1 LYNFYRN
8 LNFDL
13 FSYPSWENTPF
24 NNTKLLYRGNFD
36 MFKTG
41 EVIKSISLGWIYGP
55 PKGFPFLESGQNSIF
70 PPNNR
75 KEPTSAPSVGIPDT
89 KWSSS
94 LLYVVVVAGP
104 CTNQTEAS
112 ISRGSHGSGPFRKRL
127 CNTKSPKSLPQHLVI
142 VDGDPCGYS
151 SLPCMHA
158 YNNIAS
164 GLLYGLRKV
173 MLFSSY

>member
-1 LYNFYRN
+1 MN
-8 LNFDL
+8 LR
-13 FSYPSWENTPF
+13 SSQYTRSRPV
-24 NNTKLLYRGNFD
+24 R
-36 MFKTG
+36 
-41 EVIKSISLGWIYGP
+41 IYGP

-112 ISRGSHGSGPFRKRL
+112 ISRGSHGSGHFRKRL
-127 CNTKSPKSLPQHLVI
+127 CNTKSPKSPFLSISLSSIVI
-142 VDGDPCGYS
+142 RAATPRFLACIHTIILHQGFFMAFARSCYFLHIDLGECNCFPTIVHWHS
-151 SLPCMHA
+151 RS
-158 YNNIAS
+158 
-164 GLLYGLRKV
+164 R
-173 MLFSSY
+173 